1 MFKLNQKNAI
11 LHLIGTNKRRKQG
24 LKVTDDSINR
34 AIAEDLGWKWYRRP
48 ATGPWAKKPMRSLY
62 HPQIHAEYV
71 ATLQPA
77 DMTERECNWT
87 FIQREGLVQNYLDEK
102 NPGPAH
108 ELIEVLRSEGWF
120 ITVYFLESAMVEV
133 EIKNY
138 DGGKQYVS
146 CSTTFCRAVCECFL
160 KGRGKWK
167 DTT

>member
-1 MFKLNQKNAI
+1 M
-11 LHLIGTNKRRKQG
+11 
-24 LKVTDDSINR
+24 TDDSINR

-77 DMTERECNWT
+77 DMTERECNWA

-108 ELIEVLRSEGWF
+108 ELIEVLRSEGWIF
-120 ITVYFLESAMVEV
+120 ECGIRYKLWTASFAQENV
-133 EIKNY
+133 
-138 DGGKQYVS
+138 DGSLRSV
-146 CSTTFCRAVCECFL
+146 TTTHAPTFCHAVCECFL
-160 KGRGKWK
+160 KVRGKF
-167 DTT
+167 TE